1 MKLLRSFFFSAL
13 AATLPF
19 TVAAGE
25 GASASKPNSNLDLAR
40 QLNQAFV
47 QVAESV
53 TPSVVVI
60 TVIPRARPSRFN
72 PTEGSGNDGTP
83 MDELRR
89 FMRQLPQEPT
99 PDNMTE
105 EGSGIIIRENGFIL
119 TNGHVVDD
127 ADKIEVRLKDGRTFK
142 ATVRGMDPPSDV
154 AVIKIDATGLP
165 VAKLADS
172 SKTRVGEFAIAIG
185 APFALDYSVTFGHV
199 SAKDRS
205 NIPTG
210 DFESPTMS
218 DQSFIQT
225 DANINPGNSG
235 GPLVNIDSEVIGVN
249 TLIRG
254 LRTGIGFAIPSNL
267 AREVSD
273 QLIATGKYPR
283 TWLGIVISSLRENT
297 EFRTLIPG
305 VEDGVIVREILLN
318 GPLAKS
324 DLQAADV
331 ITAVDGK
338 TVVTSQQLK
347 EEIRTKKAGQ
357 DVSLSVF
364 RQSEGQ
370 GKRLKVVVRPG
381 EWTAPPPQQF
391 TQTNPPVEESPE
403 NALGL
408 VVGPVRRRSGMEGVM
423 VIRVQPGSLA
433 ARSALQPGDIITSVG
448 GQTVRTPNEFYE
460 AAKKADPK
468 KGVILNYNSRGTAKY
483 ELLKQGAD

>member
-1 MKLLRSFFFSAL
+1 MKRLRSVFLGSLF
-13 AATLPF
+13 AALPF
-19 TVAAGE
+19 AVTAGE
-25 GASASKPNSNLDLAR
+25 GASLSKPNSNLDLAR

-53 TPSVVVI
+53 SPSVVVI
-60 TVIPRARPSRFN
+60 TVIPKSRPSRFN
-72 PTEGSGNDGTP
+72 PTEGSGTDGAP

-89 FMRQLPQEPT
+89 FMRQLPQEPS
-99 PDNMTE
+99 PESMTE

-142 ATVRGMDPPSDV
+142 ATVRGVDAPSDV

-165 VAKLADS
+165 AAKLADS

-210 DFESPTMS
+210 DFEAPSMS

-235 GPLVNIDSEVIGVN
+235 GPLVNIEGEVIGVN

-267 AREVSD
+267 AREISD
-273 QLIATGKYPR
+273 QLIATGKFPR
-283 TWLGIVISSLRENT
+283 TWLGIVISSFRENAQ
-297 EFRTLIPG
+297 FRALVPG
-305 VEDGVIVREILLN
+305 IEDGVIVREILLN
-318 GPLAKS
+318 GPVAKS
-324 DLQAADV
+324 DLQSADV

-338 TVVTSQQLK
+338 AVVTSQQLK
-347 EEIRTKKAGQ
+347 DEVRNKKAGQ
-357 DVSLSVF
+357 DIALSVY

-370 GKRLKVVVRPG
+370 GKRLKVIVRPG
-381 EWTAPPPQQF
+381 EWAPPPPQQF
-391 TQTNPPVEESPE
+391 SQNNPPAEENQES
-403 NALGL
+403 ALGL
-408 VVGPVRRRSGMEGVM
+408 VVGPVRRRSGTEGVM
-423 VIRVQPGSLA
+423 IVRILPGTLA
-433 ARSALQPGDIITSVG
+433 ARSALQLGDVITSVA
-448 GQTVRTPNEFYE
+448 GQAVRTSNEFYD
-460 AAKKADPK
+460 AAKKADTK
-468 KGVILNYNSRGTAKY
+468 KGVLLNYINRGTAKF
-483 ELLKQGAD
+483 ELLKQGGD